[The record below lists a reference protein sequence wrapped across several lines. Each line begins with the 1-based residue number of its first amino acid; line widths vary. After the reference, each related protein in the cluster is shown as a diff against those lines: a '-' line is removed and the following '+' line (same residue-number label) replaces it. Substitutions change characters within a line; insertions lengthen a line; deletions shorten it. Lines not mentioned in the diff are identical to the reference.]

1 MTVFTP
7 NFKRINVIII
17 VAALA
22 LLFSACGNNPENI
35 TEITEK
41 DTGAPGTEVNEHMN
55 NEKTNTYRQITV
67 NEAVTMMAQ
76 ESGYIIL
83 DVRRPDEFA
92 AGHIPNA
99 INVPNETIG
108 TSAIPELPDK
118 DQLIMVYCRSGRRS
132 KEASEKLVKLGY
144 TNIVEFGGIL
154 DWTGEIVK

>member
-1 MTVFTP
+1 MKKLIPLLLST
-7 NFKRINVIII
+7 
-17 VAALA
+17 
-22 LLFSACGNNPENI
+22 LLFTGCASSNNQ
-35 TEITEK
+35 
-41 DTGAPGTEVNEHMN
+41 A
-55 NEKTNTYRQITV
+55 NTYRQITMD
-67 NEAVTMMAQ
+67 EAVTMMAQ

-99 INVPNETIG
+99 INVPNESIG
-108 TSAIPELPDK
+108 TSEIPELPDK

-154 DWTGEIVK
+154 DWKGEIEK

>member
-1 MTVFTP
+1 MKKLIPILLSALMFTGC
-7 NFKRINVIII
+7 
-17 VAALA
+17 A
-22 LLFSACGNNPENI
+22 
-35 TEITEK
+35 
-41 DTGAPGTEVNEHMN
+41 GTSNSQ
-55 NEKTNTYRQITV
+55 TNTYRSITMD
-67 NEAVTMMAQ
+67 EAVDMMAK
-76 ESGYIIL
+76 ETGYIIL

-108 TSAIPELPDK
+108 TDEIAELPDK

-154 DWTGEIVK
+154 DWKGEIET

>member
-1 MTVFTP
+1 MKKLIPILLSALMFTGC
-7 NFKRINVIII
+7 
-17 VAALA
+17 A
-22 LLFSACGNNPENI
+22 
-35 TEITEK
+35 
-41 DTGAPGTEVNEHMN
+41 GTSNHQ
-55 NEKTNTYRQITV
+55 TNTYRNITMDD
-67 NEAVTMMAQ
+67 AVTMMAQ
-76 ESGYIIL
+76 ETGYIIL

-108 TSAIPELPDK
+108 TAEIPELPNE

-154 DWTGEIVK
+154 DWKGEIVTGE

>member
-1 MTVFTP
+1 MKKPLPILLST
-7 NFKRINVIII
+7 
-17 VAALA
+17 
-22 LLFSACGNNPENI
+22 LLFTGCASSNNQ
-35 TEITEK
+35 
-41 DTGAPGTEVNEHMN
+41 A
-55 NEKTNTYRQITV
+55 NTYRSITMD
-67 NEAVTMMAQ
+67 EAVTVMAQ
-76 ESGYIIL
+76 ETGYIIL

-108 TSAIPELPDK
+108 TAEIPELPDK

-154 DWTGEIVK
+154 DWKGEIEK